1 MKQKMFG
8 KRFKLTVALC
18 AMVVT
23 AGLWSPASAQQD
35 LTFLS
40 PSGQS
45 VTLSGMQGKVVL
57 LLFSGVQ
64 DPQCREV
71 MKALQSL
78 SDRYQGKDVS
88 VNWVSI
94 NSVAEASNE
103 KLKAPCGPAGS
114 IIILRD
120 QNQAAFKRFGGKQL
134 PTLVIL
140 DKQGQLQGR
149 PYGGFN
155 PDSNFINDIAATID
169 GLLR

>member
-1 MKQKMFG
+1 MKQKMFS
-8 KRFKLTVALC
+8 KSLKLTVALC
-18 AMVVT
+18 AMLLV
-23 AGLWSPASAQQD
+23 AGLWSPASAEQD
-35 LTFLS
+35 LTFTS

-45 VTLSGMQGKVVL
+45 VTLAGMQGKVVV

-71 MKALQSL
+71 MKSLQSL

-88 VNWVSI
+88 IYWVSI
-94 NSVAEASNE
+94 NSVSEASNE
-103 KLKAPCGPAGS
+103 KIKAPCGPVGS
-114 IIILRD
+114 IIVLRD

-140 DKQGQLQGR
+140 DKQGQVNGR

-155 PDSNFINDIAATID
+155 PDSNFINDIATTID
-169 GLLR
+169 ALLK